1 MLLARVLG
9 VSGAAAVASE
19 RASGSVFG
27 CHAILFTTE
36 LFACVRS
43 NQPTGIAVVRH
54 LGWVPEHVGEGDDVV
69 GQSAAKSLSL
79 SFPISPFLRW

>member
-43 NQPTGIAVVRH
+43 NERGLPLSVT
-54 LGWVPEHVGEGDDVV
+54 WVGCAGADHDDEGDDVV
-69 GQSAAKSLSL
+69 GQSAAKCLSVV
-79 SFPISPFLRW
+79 SPFPPFLR

>member
-36 LFACVRS
+36 LFACVRGRS
-43 NQPTGIAVVRH
+43 NERTGIAVVRH
-54 LGWVPEHVGEGDDVV
+54 LGWVRG
-69 GQSAAKSLSL
+69 
-79 SFPISPFLRW
+79 R